1 MAFAYLMGL
10 FIVSLG
16 RWQRDTKHSSKQLS
30 SIERNKRIE
39 ITLSRYGLVKANG
52 YEDQNESN
60 AKSP

>member
-10 FIVSLG
+10 FIVSMG
-16 RWQRDTKHSSKQLS
+16 RWQRAAKHSSKQLS

-39 ITLSRYGLVKANG
+39 IALSRYGLVKANG